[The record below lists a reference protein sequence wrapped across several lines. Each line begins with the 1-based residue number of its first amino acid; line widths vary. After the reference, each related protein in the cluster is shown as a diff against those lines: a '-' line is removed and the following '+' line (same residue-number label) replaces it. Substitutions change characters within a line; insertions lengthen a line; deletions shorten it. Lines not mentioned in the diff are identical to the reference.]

1 MATKSKYTK
10 SFVFTLVLAASLVP
24 AAAYADDDVEVARK
38 AFTAGY
44 AEEQAGHYAAA
55 LEKFLEVQ
63 RVKDTASVRYRIG
76 ACHEGLGRFDR
87 ARETYLSIEKVARP
101 EDKDV
106 VASGAAKAKELE
118 AKLGELSLRIDG
130 DASAARVAIDGTDV
144 PLQNGQA
151 SVFLAP
157 GEHRVTYEPKG
168 EAAVVTPI
176 RLDAGKQTVLV
187 LNRSGNRASGG
198 LDKPPPPPPP
208 PPADSSTSK
217 TVGVV
222 GIVVG
227 AAFVVGSVVSFVLRE
242 SAISSIET
250 DCPGGRCPKSKEGD
264 VTSAR
269 SRAEAL
275 LPVGIVTGVV
285 GGVALGGGLYLTLRP
300 ASAPKGAAPSSA
312 GMTFGLEVPWR

>member
-1 MATKSKYTK
+1 MATKSKHSK
-10 SFVFTLVLAASLVP
+10 SFAFALILAASLLP

-44 AEEQAGHYAAA
+44 AEEQAGHFAAA

-130 DASAARVAIDGTDV
+130 DATAARVSIDGSDV

-187 LNRSGNRASGG
+187 LNRSGNRAGGG

-227 AAFVVGSVVSFVLRE
+227 AAFVVGSVVSFALRE

-300 ASAPKGAAPSSA
+300 TGAPRGASANAA

>member
-151 SVFLAP
+151 SAFLTP

-227 AAFVVGSVVSFVLRE
+227 AAFVVGSVVSFALRE
-242 SAISSIET
+242 SAISSIGT
-250 DCPGGRCPKSKEGD
+250 DCPDGRCPKSKEGD

-300 ASAPKGAAPSSA
+300 ANAPKGAAPSSA

>member
-1 MATKSKYTK
+1 MATKSKHRNLFAF
-10 SFVFTLVLAASLVP
+10 SLVVAASFAP
-24 AAAYADDDVEVARK
+24 AAAYADDDVEIARK

-44 AEEQAGHYAAA
+44 AEEQAGHFAAA

-118 AKLGELSLRIDG
+118 AKLGELSLRVEC
-130 DASAARVAIDGTDV
+130 DASAARVSIDGSDV

-151 SVFLAP
+151 SVFLGP

-168 EAAVVTPI
+168 EPPVVTPI

-187 LNRSGNRASGG
+187 LNRAGTRAGAAP
-198 LDKPPPPPPP
+198 DKLPTPPPPVQT
-208 PPADSSTSK
+208 DSSTSK

-250 DCPGGRCPKSKEGD
+250 DCPEGRCPKSKEGD

-300 ASAPKGAAPSSA
+300 TSAPAGASRGTT

>member
-1 MATKSKYTK
+1 MATKSKRRNLFAF
-10 SFVFTLVLAASLVP
+10 SLVIAASFAP

-44 AEEQAGHYAAA
+44 AEEQAGHFAAA

-130 DASAARVAIDGTDV
+130 DASAARVSIDGTDV

-187 LNRSGNRASGG
+187 LNRTGNRAGGG
-198 LDKPPPPPPP
+198 LDKPPPPPP

-227 AAFVVGSVVSFVLRE
+227 AAFVVGSVVSFALRE
-242 SAISSIET
+242 SAISSIGT
-250 DCPGGRCPKSKEGD
+250 DCPDGRCPKSKEGD

>member
-1 MATKSKYTK
+1 MATKSKHTK

-44 AEEQAGHYAAA
+44 AEEQAGHFAAA

-118 AKLGELSLRIDG
+118 AKLGELSLRVEG
-130 DASAARVAIDGTDV
+130 DASAARVSIDGSDV

-151 SVFLAP
+151 SVFLGP

-168 EAAVVTPI
+168 EPPVVTPI

-187 LNRSGNRASGG
+187 LNRTGNRAGGG
-198 LDKPPPPPPP
+198 LDKPPPPPP

-227 AAFVVGSVVSFVLRE
+227 AAFVVGSVVSFALRE
-242 SAISSIET
+242 SAISSIGT
-250 DCPGGRCPKSKEGD
+250 DCPDGRCPKSKEGD

>member
-1 MATKSKYTK
+1 MATKSKHSK
-10 SFVFTLVLAASLVP
+10 SFAFALILASSLLP
-24 AAAYADDDVEVARK
+24 AAAHADDDVEVARK

-44 AEEQAGHYAAA
+44 AEEQAGHFAAA

-118 AKLGELSLRIDG
+118 AKLGELSLRLEG
-130 DASAARVAIDGTDV
+130 DASAARVSIDGSDV

-187 LNRSGNRASGG
+187 LNRSGNRAGG
-198 LDKPPPPPPP
+198 GPEKLPPSPPP

-227 AAFVVGSVVSFVLRE
+227 AAFVVGSVVSFALRE
-242 SAISSIET
+242 SAISSIEG

-300 ASAPKGAAPSSA
+300 TGAPRGASASAA